1 MYVCYLVHVAKI
13 SSAKESTDMDL
24 NLSAKTAVVTGA
36 SRGIGL
42 ATVRTLIAEGA
53 RVVGAARTITPELK
67 QTGAITVAADLS
79 TAEGVSSLIETTI
92 AQLGGIDLLVNNV
105 GGGEQASL
113 GFLDAEDSEWAH
125 MFEINVLSTARA
137 ARAALPSLIERQG
150 AIVNVSSTLAH
161 QPAGS
166 PASYGAVKAAVTTL
180 GKSLAEEFGS
190 RGVRVNT
197 VSPGMVNT
205 TVYRDPNGPLGK
217 FAAASG
223 MTLEDFV
230 GQILQA
236 QRVTTGRMTEPEE
249 VAALIAFLLS
259 DVAGNI
265 TGAEYLI
272 DGGMIKT
279 V

>member
-1 MYVCYLVHVAKI
+1 M
-13 SSAKESTDMDL
+13 
-24 NLSAKTAVVTGA
+24 
-36 SRGIGL
+36 
-42 ATVRTLIAEGA
+42 
-53 RVVGAARTITPELK
+53 
-67 QTGAITVAADLS
+67 
-79 TAEGVSSLIETTI
+79 TI
-92 AQLGGIDLLVNNV
+92 APWRSIRLGS
-105 GGGEQASL
+105 A
-113 GFLDAEDSEWAH
+113 
-125 MFEINVLSTARA
+125 ARA

-180 GKSLAEEFGS
+180 GKSLAEEFGP

-205 TVYRDPNGPLGK
+205 TVYRDPNGPLGQ

-223 MTLEDFV
+223 MALEDFV
-230 GQILQA
+230 AQILQA

-249 VAALIAFLLS
+249 VAAM
-259 DVAGNI
+259 VAYLCSPLASST
-265 TGAEYLI
+265 TGAAVRV
-272 DGGMIKT
+272 DGGVVRSI